1 MSGAPD
7 ILLEITERRRL
18 RFGGGQPPPAPRGE
32 TDLQAATQNAF
43 TAALESR
50 RGSAVIAEVKMGS
63 PKLGSLEGAFDPLE
77 QARIYARNGAVALS
91 VVVEQDYFF
100 GSYELLARCRQASGL
115 PTIAKDFLVSTEQ
128 LDLAANAG
136 ADAVLLIAALLD
148 KEALLGYAEEARRR
162 GLVPLV
168 EMHDRADLDKL
179 SGAEWEIVGVNNRD
193 LRTFSVDLERSI
205 ELLPELPRSA
215 LKVAESGIAGRGD
228 LARLASGGFDAFLIG
243 ETLVKSGSPAA
254 TLRELLGEEAGTG
267 D

>member
-18 RFGGGQPPPAPRGE
+18 RFGGGQPPPTADGK
-32 TDLQAATQNAF
+32 TDLQDATRNAF
-43 TAALESR
+43 TAALERR
-50 RGSAVIAEVKMGS
+50 RGTAVIAEVKMGS
-63 PKLGSLEGAFDPLE
+63 PKLGSLEGAFDPQE
-77 QARIYARNGAVALS
+77 QARIYARNGAAALS

-100 GSYELLARCRQASGL
+100 GSYDLLAQCRQASGL

-128 LDLAANAG
+128 LDLAAKAG
-136 ADAVLLIAALLD
+136 ADAVLLIAALLER
-148 KEALLGYAEEARRR
+148 EALLGYAQEARRR

-228 LARLASGGFDAFLIG
+228 LTRLAAGGFDAFLIG
-243 ETLVKSGSPAA
+243 ETLVKSASPAA
-254 TLRELLGEEAGTG
+254 TLRELLGEEVEPG

>member
-1 MSGAPD
+1 MSSVPD
-7 ILLEITERRRL
+7 ILLEITERRRQRFAGGL
-18 RFGGGQPPPAPRGE
+18 RPPASGGQA
-32 TDLQAATQNAF
+32 DLQDAAHNAF

-50 RGSAVIAEVKMGS
+50 RGAAVIAEVKMGS
-63 PKLGSLEGAFDPLE
+63 PRLGKLEGAFDPEE
-77 QARIYARNGAVALS
+77 QARVYARNGAAALS

-100 GSYELLARCRQASGL
+100 GSYELLAQCRRASGL

-128 LDLAANAG
+128 LDLAAEAG

-148 KEALLGYAEEARRR
+148 REALLGYAREARRR

-179 SGAEWEIVGVNNRD
+179 SGEEWEIVGVNNRD

-215 LKVAESGIAGRGD
+215 LKVAESGISHRQD

-243 ETLVKSGSPAA
+243 EALVSSSSPAA
-254 TLRELLGEEAGTG
+254 TLRELLGEEAGAG